1 MARKDSNEL
10 FIRKYRPKTLD
21 EFIGHDEFI
30 KNIKSIINTNPML
43 LPSRTLYGMPGIG
56 KSTMVEL
63 IINEL
68 ETKYGFN
75 EQDYLKLNASDA
87 RGIDTVRD
95 VIRPFIR
102 HQIRQSNVQ
111 MPKILWLEEGEQ
123 LTSDAQKA
131 LKAEL
136 DRCIGSC
143 ICYITT
149 NKASDLNDAIIDR
162 CPIMTMNA
170 PDVDS
175 IRKLITNIVRI
186 EEIDMTDS
194 EIIELVDVHY
204 PSIRSMIIDLDR
216 YVDFGGSNFI
226 SNNRIAKELF
236 NYIMLHDDKSAFNLT
251 KKRDID
257 QRLILR
263 ILMNLIVNSS
273 DINTTRQFSY
283 AKILC
288 EGDYKIVIGTMP
300 EIAFRNVVGEMV
312 GV

>member
-1 MARKDSNEL
+1 MTRKDTTL

-21 EFIGHDEFI
+21 EFIGHTEFVQ
-30 KNIKSIINTNPML
+30 NIKTIIDTNPML
-43 LPSRTLYGMPGIG
+43 LPSKTLYGMPGIG
-56 KSTMVEL
+56 KSTLVEL

-68 ETKYGFN
+68 QTKHGFDD
-75 EQDYLKLNASDA
+75 QDYLKLNASDA

-102 HQIRQSNVQ
+102 HQTRLSNVE

-123 LTSDAQKA
+123 LTNDAQKA

-136 DRCIGSC
+136 DRCIGTC

-162 CPIMTMNA
+162 CPIMTMNS
-170 PDVDS
+170 PDIS
-175 IRKLITNIVRI
+175 AIRKRINEIVTT
-186 EEIDMTDS
+186 EEIDITPT
-194 EIIELVDVHY
+194 EIDELITVHY
-204 PSIRSMIIDLDR
+204 PSIRSMIIDLDQ
-216 YVDFGGSNFI
+216 YVDFGKSSFI

-236 NYIMLHDDKSAFNLT
+236 GYIVAGDTKHAFNLT
-251 KKRDID
+251 KNRDID

-263 ILMNLIVNSS
+263 ILMNLIVQSP
-273 DINTTRQFSY
+273 DIDTAKQFEY

-288 EGDYKIVIGTMP
+288 EGDYKIVVGTMA
-300 EIAFRNVVGEMV
+300 EIAFRNTVGELV
-312 GV
+312 KV